1 MTSAV
6 LESLWRGG
14 YDAAYKEHDPC
25 TLFQI
30 GQRFPDSAWSD
41 GAIARVAQKSTSEM
55 LNLLRL
61 TENASDLQQMKVLK
75 AFASYKP
82 PEEVMPWIMSH

>member
-6 LESLWRGG
+6 LEDLWRHLNNLRCMK
-14 YDAAYKEHDPC
+14 YDPC

-61 TENASDLQQMKVLK
+61 TENASDLRQMRVLK
-75 AFASYKP
+75 AFTSKNP
-82 PEEVMPWIMSH
+82 LKEVMPWIMSQ